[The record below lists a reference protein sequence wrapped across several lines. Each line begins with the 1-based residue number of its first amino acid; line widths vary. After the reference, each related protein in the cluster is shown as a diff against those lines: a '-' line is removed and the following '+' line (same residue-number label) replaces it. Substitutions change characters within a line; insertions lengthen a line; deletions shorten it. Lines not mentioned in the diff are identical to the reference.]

1 MNGVTSS
8 DAGANEGSCKVFAF
22 GKIAE
27 LSAPETLACFGEHYR
42 SVVSDPS
49 GDSHGN
55 IRAFMDSGVE
65 GVSFPDGLCLSVKKD

>member
-8 DAGANEGSCKVFAF
+8 DAGVNEGSCKVLAF

-27 LSAPETLACFGEHYR
+27 LSSGEALACFGEHYR
-42 SVVSDPS
+42 GVLADPE

-55 IRAFMDSGVE
+55 IRAFMESGWNGVE
-65 GVSFPDGLCLSVKKD
+65 FPDGLSLSSK